1 MVPLAFQFEKYCA
14 PILHLAGIA
23 IEVIKTDSEGHA
35 RRHIEEL
42 ESLPD
47 SILVAGGDGTLSE
60 TITGN

>member
-1 MVPLAFQFEKYCA
+1 
-14 PILHLAGIA
+14 LAGIA

-47 SILVAGGDGTLSE
+47 SILIAGGDGTVSE
-60 TITGN
+60 TITGMRADFFLNDIQK